1 MDPSPSGR
9 LYVVVNADRH
19 GVRAQRVDVGLGGS
33 SRGHGEGELKPK
45 GDTEVYPA
53 SLESLMFFA
62 MERPIHAVESFRS
75 PSYKILGAPM
85 FSQRRRGTAQ
95 RVYHCTGIMLPS
107 FFELIL
113 KELLGALQNF

>member
-45 GDTEVYPA
+45 GDTEVYRA
-53 SLESLMFFA
+53 SLESLFSA
-62 MERPIHAVESFRS
+62 MARPTHAVESFRS
-75 PSYKILGAPM
+75 PSYKIWGPNVFAK
-85 FSQRRRGTAQ
+85 AQ
-95 RVYHCTGIMLPS
+95 RHCSACLS
-107 FFELIL
+107 L
-113 KELLGALQNF
+113 